1 MYTLKYSLVNNEI
14 SVTILDN
21 EVFADLIYENSKI
34 FLLKIRRECRKQDLI
49 IVLEI
54 LKLKLK
60 IKEFMIENLYKCKL
74 TYYYLCKSYRDKF
87 AVHHGQKYQILVFY
101 LSRRGQKNL

>member
-34 FLLKIRRECRKQDLI
+34 FLLKIRRECRKQD
-49 IVLEI
+49 
-54 LKLKLK
+54 
-60 IKEFMIENLYKCKL
+60 
-74 TYYYLCKSYRDKF
+74 
-87 AVHHGQKYQILVFY
+87 
-101 LSRRGQKNL
+101 